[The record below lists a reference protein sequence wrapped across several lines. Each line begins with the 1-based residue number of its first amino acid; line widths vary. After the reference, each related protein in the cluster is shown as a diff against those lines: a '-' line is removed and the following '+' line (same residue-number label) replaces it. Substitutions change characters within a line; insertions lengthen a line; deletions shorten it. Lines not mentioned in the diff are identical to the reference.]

1 LDAGTRGLVVVAATG
16 MEDRVDALIHGG
28 KDVVKKQVAAGRGWA
43 EEGHR
48 IALTDA
54 GSRIFSVG

>member
-1 LDAGTRGLVVVAATG
+1 MVAATG
-16 MEDRVDALIHGG
+16 MKARVDALIHGG
-28 KDVVKKQVAAGRGWA
+28 SDVRAEAGSAGRGLA

-54 GSRIFSVG
+54 GSRILSVG